1 MCTCTCM
8 GSRKGTKH
16 FKRMILKT
24 LLTLLK
30 GTFLGDK
37 SKIYE
42 ILMKIKE
49 IIETKMQCSLKYK
62 L

>member
-42 ILMKIKE
+42 ILMKIEE
-49 IIETKMQCSLKYK
+49 IIETKM
-62 L
+62 

>member
-42 ILMKIKE
+42 IRYNLRYKISRVLLCE
-49 IIETKMQCSLKYK
+49 
-62 L
+62 